1 MKLGADARSDSDAM
15 NSGSRGE
22 LVVTMLA
29 QRPALLL
36 MLVYN
41 RNGKWSPPRG
51 GLKLQDP
58 EPSAS
63 SAKAFQV
70 IPAGSNRSIKLGP
83 VLQHSPLS
91 EHPDVDAPHV
101 TQMLGSFE

>member
-1 MKLGADARSDSDAM
+1 MKLGADAGSDSDAT
-15 NSGSRGE
+15 NSGSRVDLGG
-22 LVVTMLA
+22 
-29 QRPALLL
+29 RRIIKKKRLLL

-51 GLKLQDP
+51 GLKLHVP

-83 VLQHSPLS
+83 VLQHAPLS
-91 EHPDVDAPHV
+91 EHPDVDAPNM
-101 TQMLGSFE
+101 TQ